1 MCEKAPRD
9 FNEISEFI
17 MEFIIYWWS
26 TLYFVC
32 FHLFGLQLKTTGWKG
47 RFFFTIRELENVMST
62 IQHNHVYGS
71 LRNSNAFDAWR
82 RFETSSE
89 VTLVNWK
96 NHPAWTCFKA
106 TRHLKRTATF
116 NFNMFLGFL
125 IWSDREELIAAPSKV
140 GGWTQTLRVYFSF
153 VTLKFDFSRTD
164 CRQHLVGFWKMP
176 YYFESR

>member
-17 MEFIIYWWS
+17 REFIIYWWS

-32 FHLFGLQLKTTGWKG
+32 FHLLGLQLKTTGWRG
-47 RFFFTIRELENVMST
+47 SFFFTIRELENVMST

-71 LRNSNAFDAWR
+71 LRNSNAFNAWR

-96 NHPAWTCFKA
+96 KPAS
-106 TRHLKRTATF
+106 L
-116 NFNMFLGFL
+116 NMLQCNTTSEKDCEIQFQYVSR
-125 IWSDREELIAAPSKV
+125 I
-140 GGWTQTLRVYFSF
+140 
-153 VTLKFDFSRTD
+153 FDLE
-164 CRQHLVGFWKMP
+164 RQRRANRCAEQG
-176 YYFESR
+176 R

>member
-17 MEFIIYWWS
+17 REFIIYWWS

-32 FHLFGLQLKTTGWKG
+32 FHLFGLQLKTTGWRG
-47 RFFFTIRELENVMST
+47 SFFFTIRELENVMST

-71 LRNSNAFDAWR
+71 LRNSNAFNAWR

-96 NHPAWTCFKA
+96 KPPSLNWTCFNA
-106 TRHLKRTATF
+106 TRHLKRTAKF

-125 IWSDREELIAAPSKV
+125 IWNDREELIAAPSKV
-140 GGWTQTLRVYFSF
+140 GR
-153 VTLKFDFSRTD
+153 
-164 CRQHLVGFWKMP
+164 
-176 YYFESR
+176 